1 MSQTNTCSIPNRIK
15 CLFAYPFRIF
25 FLSMACW
32 AVLVIPLWIA
42 FISGLITLPLVS
54 GAMPWHQH
62 EMLFGYVTPAIAGFL
77 LTAVCV
83 WTQTE
88 RLHGRSLALLWAVW
102 LAGRLSFFG
111 GEWLPYGVVVAI
123 NLAFLPLLTLDA
135 GRRIW
140 QAKQPRQIPILLVL
154 GALWLVEAAML
165 LSWHPVNAEGALI
178 LIMALMLIVGGRIT
192 PTFSDSWLKQRGGS
206 PVSRTLPWLE
216 KILLPLLLLLLIS
229 TYLTNGST
237 VSASAVLFSSQ
248 VTPPPTLFATLT
260 ALAQPSLALL
270 AAGLTLARLLLWRG
284 WHVSQ
289 EPLLWSLHVAL
300 LWIPVALVLLAGGKL
315 DWWSQQAWLHAAG
328 IGAIGGLILAVI
340 SRVSLGH
347 TGRPLL
353 LPKGMVAA
361 LWCIHVAAM
370 FRVATAVD
378 IMPYLPGLTITAALW
393 TLAFL
398 QFLIR
403 YSPILTA
410 PRPDGREG

>member
-300 LWIPVALVLLAGGKL
+300 LWIPVALG
-315 DWWSQQAWLHAAG
+315 AAG
-328 IGAIGGLILAVI
+328 RRQARLVESAGLAACRRHWRHWRADSGRHQSGVTGTHGTAAATTQRHGGGLVVHSCGRHVPGRYCCGHNALSARLDDHGSLVDAGVSAV
-340 SRVSLGH
+340 SDSLF
-347 TGRPLL
+347 T
-353 LPKGMVAA
+353 
-361 LWCIHVAAM
+361 
-370 FRVATAVD
+370 D
-378 IMPYLPGLTITAALW
+378 PYRSQARRA
-393 TLAFL
+393 
-398 QFLIR
+398 
-403 YSPILTA
+403 
-410 PRPDGREG
+410 